1 VYLHHV
7 FSIADF
13 FKLGFETLGRM
24 KDTLSQNSHDRFM
37 NFIATTGVRTADS
50 YNVYLRNGRRRRRRS
65 CRAGSPVVL
74 FLRALAQIVEPEI
87 VERLDAVYERPVSRA
102 GFNHHVVFGDFQISS
117 DEGEAQFYR
126 GFRVILIYGVSL

>member
-1 VYLHHV
+1 
-7 FSIADF
+7 
-13 FKLGFETLGRM
+13 M

-37 NFIATTGVRTADS
+37 NFIANDDWRPNGGFPITCICET
-50 YNVYLRNGRRRRRRS
+50 GRRRRRRS
-65 CRAGSPVVL
+65 CRAGSPVL

-87 VERLDAVYERPVSRA
+87 VGERLDAVYERPVSRA

-117 DEGEAQFYR
+117 DEGEAQFGYR